1 MHNGTYRN
9 IKVNIF
15 RSVIMFEKLV
25 KSKPLMRIITAV
37 LIGCAVILTLSVFS
51 KSKDGRRQIIDMDG
65 SSEERLASV
74 LSGIKGAGDV
84 DAAIEYGQDGKV
96 VGVIVTAEGARIP
109 AVAQNLSKG
118 VATLYDIPVSSVIVF
133 EKEQEE

>member
-1 MHNGTYRN
+1 
-9 IKVNIF
+9 
-15 RSVIMFEKLV
+15 MFEKLV
-25 KSKPLMRIITAV
+25 SKKTLTGLV
-37 LIGCAVILTLSVFS
+37 TLLLIGSILIMALSIFS
-51 KSKDGRRQIIDMDG
+51 QNKDGRRQIIDMDG

>member
-1 MHNGTYRN
+1 
-9 IKVNIF
+9 
-15 RSVIMFEKLV
+15 MFEKLV
-25 KSKPLMRIITAV
+25 SKKALRGLVTLLLVGAI
-37 LIGCAVILTLSVFS
+37 LIMALSIFS
-51 KSKDGRRQIIDMDG
+51 QNKDGRRQIIDMDG

-118 VATLYDIPVSSVIVF
+118 VATLYDIPVSSVTVF

>member
-1 MHNGTYRN
+1 
-9 IKVNIF
+9 
-15 RSVIMFEKLV
+15 MFEKLV
-25 KSKPLMRIITAV
+25 SKKALRGLVTLLLVGAI
-37 LIGCAVILTLSVFS
+37 LIMALSIFS
-51 KSKDGRRQIIDMDG
+51 QNKDGRQQIIDMDG

>member
-1 MHNGTYRN
+1 
-9 IKVNIF
+9 
-15 RSVIMFEKLV
+15 
-25 KSKPLMRIITAV
+25 
-37 LIGCAVILTLSVFS
+37 
-51 KSKDGRRQIIDMDG
+51 MDG